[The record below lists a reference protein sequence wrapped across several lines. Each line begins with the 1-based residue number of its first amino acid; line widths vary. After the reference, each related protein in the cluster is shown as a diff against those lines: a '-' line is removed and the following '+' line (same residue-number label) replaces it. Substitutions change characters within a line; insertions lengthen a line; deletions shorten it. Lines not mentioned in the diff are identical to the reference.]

1 MAKKVHDDIQQLI
14 RTLRMLAAGAV
25 FLATGVISTVGFSLL
40 NHLPFE
46 MEEEKTLTKTR
57 SPSED

>member
-1 MAKKVHDDIQQLI
+1 
-14 RTLRMLAAGAV
+14 MLAAGAV